1 MSNVSVW
8 GWQQYFAELAQFLGH
23 ANRNLGVANKYF
35 SSNVLNTFEEKS
47 SKLMHLKKSLRRLH
61 QDSC

>member
-23 ANRNLGVANKYF
+23 ANRNLGVADEDF
-35 SSNVLNTFEEKS
+35 SSNVFNTFEEKYS
-47 SKLMHLKKSLRRLH
+47 SATPRFLLAWPRN
-61 QDSC
+61 

>member
-23 ANRNLGVANKYF
+23 ANRNLGVADEDF
-35 SSNVLNTFEEKS
+35 SSNVMERLQV
-47 SKLMHLKKSLRRLH
+47 HRLH
-61 QDSC
+61 RFRSIYI